1 MTLSVLRLAILDIVY
16 IVSPCV
22 ISESIYKVCIVSL
35 VYIKVELLACLTAF
49 VDSVVHEMIEQRL
62 LVISECISYVLVVC
76 IVVIGIE
83 YC

>member
-49 VDSVVHEMIEQRL
+49 FDSVVHEMVEQRL
-62 LVISECISYVLVVC
+62 CILSECISYIFMV
-76 IVVIGIE
+76 IVVVICIE
-83 YC
+83 Y